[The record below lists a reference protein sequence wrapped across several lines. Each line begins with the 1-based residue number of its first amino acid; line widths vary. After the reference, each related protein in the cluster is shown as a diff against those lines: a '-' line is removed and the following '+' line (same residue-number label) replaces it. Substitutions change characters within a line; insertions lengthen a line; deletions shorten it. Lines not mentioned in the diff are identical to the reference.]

1 MASIS
6 DLLKN
11 YSLEELDQVAT
22 VVPKGMDTANGKR
35 DVELNN
41 PLLYTTVEVE
51 PAPIPE
57 GAKLETRGRD
67 LNERQVLVDE
77 DVGTNE
83 FTHFLKGLADFAT
96 FGIADFDQSGKLW
109 APLGGDLEHTK
120 GVLPWIGGSGYGRE
134 WDQEKENRLKK
145 TQRLNDLQSG
155 KAVPTREEA
164 AQIIKTMDMFN
175 KYSDERTIRKEEE
188 ALRRFINIYPDLEGV
203 VNDAVIKRRLQ
214 TEYLSPSEVQGR
226 YQDARNNYIGAL
238 EGRARAQKD
247 IAIATAMGLGRHSGI
262 RNVTG

>member
-6 DLLKN
+6 DLLKT
-11 YSLEELDQVAT
+11 YSLEELDQVVN

-57 GAKLETRGRD
+57 GAQLETRGTG
-67 LNERQVLVDE
+67 LNEQQVLVGE
-77 DVGTNE
+77 DVGTNA
-83 FTHFLKGLADFAT
+83 FSHLLK
-96 FGIADFDQSGKLW
+96 GIADAASFGIWDFDESGKLW
-109 APLGGDLEHTK
+109 APFGGDLEHT
-120 GVLPWIGGSGYGRE
+120 GSGYGRE

-155 KAVPTREEA
+155 KAIPTREEA
-164 AQIIKTMDMFN
+164 VEIIKGMSVFDE
-175 KYSDERTIRKEEE
+175 YSDERTIRKEQET
-188 ALRRFINIYPDLEGV
+188 LKRFIDIYPELEGV
-203 VNDAVIKRRLQ
+203 VNDAVLKRTLQ
-214 TEYLSPSEVQGR
+214 KRYLDPADVQER
-226 YQDARNNYIGAL
+226 MQSARKDYISAL

-247 IAIATAMGLGRHSGI
+247 IAISTAMGLGRHSGLG
-262 RNVTG
+262 NVAG

>member
-6 DLLKN
+6 DLLKT
-11 YSLEELDQVAT
+11 YSLEELDKVAT

-67 LNERQVLVDE
+67 LNERQVLVGE

-96 FGIADFDQSGKLW
+96 FGVADFDQSGNLF
-109 APLGGDLEHTK
+109 GGEHKK
-120 GVLPWIGGSGYGRE
+120 GILPWIGGSGYGRE

-145 TQRLNDLQSG
+145 TQRLNDLTTG
-155 KAVPTREEA
+155 KALPTIEEA
-164 AQIIKTMDMFN
+164 AEIIKSMDMFN
-175 KYSDERTIRKEEE
+175 KYSDERTIRKETDT
-188 ALRRFINIYPDLEGV
+188 LKRIIDMYPKLEGV
-203 VNDAVIKRRLQ
+203 VNDAVLKRTLQ
-214 TEYLSPSEVQGR
+214 KRYLDPADVQQR
-226 YQDARNNYIGAL
+226 MQSARKDYIGAL

-247 IAIATAMGLGRHSGI
+247 IAIATAMGLGRHSGLG
-262 RNVTG
+262 NVAG

>member
-6 DLLKN
+6 DLLKT

-67 LNERQVLVDE
+67 LNERQVLVGE

-96 FGIADFDQSGKLW
+96 FGVADFDQSGNLF
-109 APLGGDLEHTK
+109 GGEHKK
-120 GVLPWIGGSGYGRE
+120 GILPWIGGSGYGRE

-145 TQRLNDLQSG
+145 TQRLNDLTTG
-155 KAVPTREEA
+155 KALPTIEEA
-164 AQIIKTMDMFN
+164 AEIIKSMDMFN
-175 KYSDERTIRKEEE
+175 KYSDERTIRKETDT
-188 ALRRFINIYPDLEGV
+188 LNRIIDMYPKLEGV
-203 VNDAVIKRRLQ
+203 VNDAVLKRRLQ

-226 YQDARNNYIGAL
+226 YQDARDNYVSAL
-238 EGRARAQKD
+238 VNRSIAQRN
-247 IAIATAMGLGRHSGI
+247 IADATAMGLGRYSGI
-262 RNVTG
+262 RNVAG

>member
-6 DLLKN
+6 DLLKT
-11 YSLEELDQVAT
+11 YSLEELDKVAT

-67 LNERQVLVDE
+67 LNERQVLVGE

-96 FGIADFDQSGKLW
+96 FGVADFDQSGNLF
-109 APLGGDLEHTK
+109 GGEHKK
-120 GVLPWIGGSGYGRE
+120 GILPWIGGSGYGRE

-145 TQRLNDLQSG
+145 TQRLNDLTTG
-155 KAVPTREEA
+155 KALPTRDEA
-164 AQIIKTMDMFN
+164 LEIIKGMSIFDE
-175 KYSDERTIRKEEE
+175 YSDERTIRKEQE
-188 ALRRFINIYPDLEGV
+188 ALKRFINIYPELEGV
-203 VNDAVIKRRLQ
+203 VNDAVLKRTLQ
-214 TEYLSPSEVQGR
+214 KRYLDPADVQER
-226 YQDARNNYIGAL
+226 VQSARRNYIGAL
-238 EGRARAQKD
+238 EGRAKAQRN
-247 IAIATAMGLGRHSGI
+247 IAESTGYGLGRYSGL
-262 RNVTG
+262 RNVAG

>member
-1 MASIS
+1 MATIIEGLLEDVSS
-6 DLLKN
+6 EDLLKLA
-11 YSLEELDQVAT
+11 SIKS
-22 VVPKGMDTANGKR
+22 KGMVNGKR

-57 GAKLETRGRD
+57 GAKLETRGRG

-77 DVGTNE
+77 DAGTNQ
-83 FTHFLKGLADFAT
+83 FTHFLKGLADIAT
-96 FGIADFDQSGKLW
+96 FGIADFDESGKLW

-120 GVLPWIGGSGYGRE
+120 GVLPWIGGSGYGKE

-155 KAVPTREEA
+155 KALPTIEEA
-164 AQIIKTMDMFN
+164 AEIIKSMDMFN
-175 KYSDERTIRKEEE
+175 KYSDERTIRKETDT
-188 ALRRFINIYPDLEGV
+188 LNRIIDIYPKLEGV
-203 VNDAVIKRRLQ
+203 VNDAVLKRRLQ

-226 YQDARNNYIGAL
+226 IQSARNNYVSAL
-238 EGRARAQKD
+238 VNRSIAQKN
-247 IAIATAMGLGRHSGI
+247 IAESTGYGLGRYSGI
-262 RNVTG
+262 RNVAG

>member
-1 MASIS
+1 MATIIEGLLEDVSS
-6 DLLKN
+6 EDLLKLA
-11 YSLEELDQVAT
+11 SIKS
-22 VVPKGMDTANGKR
+22 KGMVNGKR

-57 GAKLETRGRD
+57 GAKLETRGRG

-77 DVGTNE
+77 DAGTNQ

-145 TQRLNDLQSG
+145 QQRLNDLQSG

-164 AQIIKTMDMFN
+164 AEIIKSMDMFN
-175 KYSDERTIRKEEE
+175 RYSDERTRRKEED
-188 ALRRFINIYPDLEGV
+188 ALRRWINIYPDLEGV
-203 VNDAVIKRRLQ
+203 IGDATLNRLLQKR
-214 TEYLSPSEVQGR
+214 YLDPADVQERMQSGR
-226 YQDARNNYIGAL
+226 RDYIGAL

-247 IAIATAMGLGRHSGI
+247 LAISTAMGLGRHSGL
-262 RNVTG
+262 RNVAG

>member
-57 GAKLETRGRD
+57 GAQLETRGTG
-67 LNERQVLVDE
+67 LNERDVLISENVD
-77 DVGTNE
+77 NNP
-83 FTHFLKGLADFAT
+83 FTRFLGGLADFAS
-96 FGIADFDQSGKLW
+96 FGISDLDKRGNLF
-109 APLGGDLEHTK
+109 GGEH
-120 GVLPWIGGSGYGRE
+120 GVTGYGRE

-155 KAVPTREEA
+155 KALPTIEEA
-164 AQIIKTMDMFN
+164 AEIIKTMDMFN
-175 KYSDERTIRKEEE
+175 KYSDERTIRKEQDT
-188 ALRRFINIYPDLEGV
+188 LNRIIDIYPELEGV
-203 VNDAVIKRRLQ
+203 VNDAVLKRRLQ
-214 TEYLSPSEVQGR
+214 TEYLSPSERQGR
-226 YQDARNNYIGAL
+226 IESARNNYVSAL
-238 EGRARAQKD
+238 VNRSIAQKN
-247 IAIATAMGLGRHSGI
+247 IADATAMGLGRYSGI
-262 RNVTG
+262 RVT